1 MKCSINGSKDQYLKA
16 IIFDMDGVLVDS
28 MPCHAEAWKR
38 AFSTVG
44 IDIRRKAIYEL
55 EGSNHKQVVDI
66 IFNRSGR
73 IASEDDM
80 ETLSKIKDDIF
91 DQIEHVTPFE
101 GMKELLSSLK
111 TSYAL
116 AVVSGS
122 TRMTVHNIINKF
134 FPDTFE
140 VIIDGDDNIESKPS
154 PEPYLKAVEKLGIS
168 KEKCL
173 VVENAPMGIASAK
186 SAGLRCIAIPAYLG
200 KEFMKGA
207 DAIAKSHKEL
217 EELIIELS

>member
-1 MKCSINGSKDQYLKA
+1 
-16 IIFDMDGVLVDS
+16 MDGVLVDS

-44 IDIRRKAIYEL
+44 IDIRRKDIYEL

-66 IFNRSGR
+66 IFKRSGR
-73 IASEDDM
+73 IASEEDM
-80 ETLSKIKDDIF
+80 ESLSDIKDDIF
-91 DQIEHVTPFE
+91 GQIEHVTPFE

-111 TSYAL
+111 KEYML

-122 TRMTVHNIINKF
+122 TRMTVHNMINKF
-134 FPDTFE
+134 FPDTFNI
-140 VIIDGDDNIESKPS
+140 IIDGDQNIKSKPS

-168 KEKCL
+168 KGKCL
-173 VVENAPMGIASAK
+173 VVENAPMGITSAK

-200 KEFMKGA
+200 IEFMKGA
-207 DAIAKSHKEL
+207 DAIAKSHKDL
-217 EELIIELS
+217 GKLIIEMS

>member
-1 MKCSINGSKDQYLKA
+1 
-16 IIFDMDGVLVDS
+16 MDGVLVDS

-38 AFSTVG
+38 AFETVG
-44 IDIRRKAIYEL
+44 ITIQRKDIYEL

-66 IFNRSGR
+66 IFKRSGR
-73 IASEDDM
+73 IASEEDM
-80 ETLSKIKDDIF
+80 ESLSDIKDDIF
-91 DQIEHVTPFE
+91 GQIEHVTPFE

-111 TSYAL
+111 KEYML

-122 TRMTVHNIINKF
+122 TRMTVHNMINKF
-134 FPDTFE
+134 FPDTFN
-140 VIIDGDDNIESKPS
+140 VIIDGDQNIKSKPS

-173 VVENAPMGIASAK
+173 VVENAPMGITSAK

-200 KEFMKGA
+200 IEFMKGA
-207 DAIAKSHKEL
+207 DAIAKSHKDL
-217 EELIIELS
+217 GKLIIEMS

>member
-1 MKCSINGSKDQYLKA
+1 
-16 IIFDMDGVLVDS
+16 MDGVLVDS

-38 AFSTVG
+38 AFATVG
-44 IDIRRKAIYEL
+44 IDIPRREIYEI

-66 IFNRSGR
+66 IFRQFGR
-73 IASEDDM
+73 IASEGDM
-80 ETLSKIKDDIF
+80 ETLSRIKDDIF

-101 GMKELLSSLK
+101 GMKELLGSLK
-111 TSYAL
+111 TSYML

-122 TRMTVHNIINKF
+122 TRMTVHNMINKF
-134 FPDTFE
+134 FPDTFN
-140 VIIDGDDNIESKPS
+140 VIIDGDQNIESKPS
-154 PEPYLKAVEKLGIS
+154 PQPYLKAVEKLGIP
-168 KEKCL
+168 KEKCI
-173 VVENAPMGIASAK
+173 VVENAPMGITSAK

-217 EELIIELS
+217 EELIIEMS